1 MSTGKKFAIVIIVS
15 VVAGAVGTALVY
27 AAYNHILYKTPDAA
41 VTKIIEIPPGSTAGE
56 ISDLLEAEG
65 VIADRWA
72 FVAYVRLNKLE
83 GDLKAGRYE
92 LSSEMTVPEI
102 AGRVAA
108 GEVALTKFT
117 VPEGYRLTEIADAAE
132 AAGVCSAEDFLA
144 ASDAGDPKG
153 RVPDGA
159 SLEGYLFPDTYLFD
173 STTAPEEVVVVML
186 DRFFELVTDE
196 DIERVEA
203 GGRTLHE
210 VVILASLVERE
221 ALVDDER
228 PLVAAVFANRLEK
241 GMTLGSCATVIY
253 ALGYVP
259 ERITIQ
265 DLKIDSPYNTYV
277 NPGLPPGPICS
288 PGEASLRAAIEPA
301 DVDYLYFVSNGDGTH
316 TFTTTY
322 GEHERLRLEMRERNE
337 E

>member
-1 MSTGKKFAIVIIVS
+1 MSVGKKFAVVVIAS
-15 VVAGAVGTALVY
+15 AVAGAAGTALVY
-27 AAYNHILYKTPDAA
+27 AAYNYMLNKTPGAA
-41 VTKIIEIPPGSTAGE
+41 VTKTVEIRPGSTAGE
-56 ISDLLEAEG
+56 IGDLLEAEG

-83 GDLKAGRYE
+83 GELKAGRYE

-102 AGRVAA
+102 AELVAA

-132 AAGVCSAEDFLA
+132 AAGLCSAEGFLA
-144 ASDAGDPKG
+144 ACDAGDPKG
-153 RVPDGA
+153 RVPGGV
-159 SLEGYLFPDTYLFD
+159 SLEGYLFPDTYMFD
-173 STTAPEEVVVVML
+173 SATAPNEVVAVML
-186 DRFFELVTDE
+186 DRFFEVMTDE
-196 DIERVEA
+196 DMERIGA

-228 PLVAAVFANRLEK
+228 PLVAAVFTNRLEK

-253 ALGYVP
+253 AMGYVP

-322 GEHERLRLEMRERNE
+322 AEHERFRLEMRERNE

>member
-1 MSTGKKFAIVIIVS
+1 VSAVRKFTLVIIISAVT
-15 VVAGAVGTALVY
+15 GAAGTALVY
-27 AAYNHILYKTPDAA
+27 AAYNHMLHRTPDEA
-41 VTKIIEIPPGSTAGE
+41 VTKFVEIPPGSTAGE
-56 ISDLLEAEG
+56 RGDLLETERI
-65 VIADRWA
+65 IANRWA

-92 LSSEMTVPEI
+92 LSSEMTVPEV
-102 AGRVAA
+102 AGRIAT
-108 GEVALTKFT
+108 GEVALAKFT

-132 AAGVCSAEDFLA
+132 AAGLCSAEDFLA
-144 ASDAGDPKG
+144 ACDAVDPKG

-173 STTAPEEVVVVML
+173 SGATAEEVVAVML
-186 DRFFELVTDE
+186 DRFFEVITDE
-196 DIERVEA
+196 DIGRIEA
-203 GGRTLHE
+203 GGRTLHD

-221 ALVDDER
+221 ALADDER

-322 GEHERLRLEMRERNE
+322 AEHERLRLEMRERNE

>member
-1 MSTGKKFAIVIIVS
+1 MSRGKKFAVVIIVS
-15 VVAGAVGTALVY
+15 IVAGAAGTALVY
-27 AAYNHILYKTPDAA
+27 AAYDYMLNKTPGAA
-41 VTKIIEIPPGSTAGE
+41 VAKTVEIPPGSTAGE
-56 ISDLLEAEG
+56 IGDLLEAEG
-65 VIADRWA
+65 IIADRWA
-72 FVAYVRLNKLE
+72 FVAYVRLNKIE
-83 GDLKAGRYE
+83 GELKAGRYE

-102 AGRVAA
+102 ADRIAA

-117 VPEGYRLTEIADAAE
+117 VPEGYRLTEIADAAG
-132 AAGVCSAEDFLA
+132 AAGLCSAEDFLA
-144 ASDAGDPKG
+144 ACEVGDPKG
-153 RVPDGA
+153 RIPEGM
-159 SLEGYLFPDTYLFD
+159 SLEGYLFPDTYVFD
-173 STTAPEEVVVVML
+173 SGTGPEEVVAVML
-186 DRFFELVTDE
+186 DKFFDMITDE
-196 DIERVEA
+196 DIERIEA
-203 GGRTLHE
+203 GGSTLHE
-210 VVILASLVERE
+210 VVTLASLVERE

-228 PLVAAVFANRLEK
+228 PTVAAVFTNRLEK

-265 DLKIDSPYNTYV
+265 DLKIDSPYNTYI

>member
-1 MSTGKKFAIVIIVS
+1 
-15 VVAGAVGTALVY
+15 
-27 AAYNHILYKTPDAA
+27 
-41 VTKIIEIPPGSTAGE
+41 
-56 ISDLLEAEG
+56 
-65 VIADRWA
+65 
-72 FVAYVRLNKLE
+72 
-83 GDLKAGRYE
+83 
-92 LSSEMTVPEI
+92 
-102 AGRVAA
+102 
-108 GEVALTKFT
+108 
-117 VPEGYRLTEIADAAE
+117 
-132 AAGVCSAEDFLA
+132 
-144 ASDAGDPKG
+144 
-153 RVPDGA
+153 
-159 SLEGYLFPDTYLFD
+159 
-173 STTAPEEVVVVML
+173 
-186 DRFFELVTDE
+186 
-196 DIERVEA
+196 
-203 GGRTLHE
+203 
-210 VVILASLVERE
+210 VERE

>member
-15 VVAGAVGTALVY
+15 AIAGVTGTALVY
-27 AAYNHILYKTPDAA
+27 AAYSYMLNKTPGAV

-56 ISDLLEAEG
+56 IGDLLEAEG
-65 VIADRWA
+65 VITDGWA

-92 LSSEMTVPEI
+92 LSSEMTVPEV
-102 AGRVAA
+102 AGRIAA
-108 GEVALTKFT
+108 GEVALAKFT

-132 AAGVCSAEDFLA
+132 AAGLCSAEDFLA
-144 ASDAGDPKG
+144 ACDAVDPKG
-153 RVPDGA
+153 RVPEDA

-173 STTAPEEVVVVML
+173 SGATAEEVVAVML
-186 DRFFELVTDE
+186 DRFFEVITDE
-196 DIERVEA
+196 DIGRIEA

-265 DLKIDSPYNTYV
+265 DLKIDSPYNTYI